1 MRLTESAR
9 EAINTLTIRTRLAV
23 ALGVSEQ
30 TIRRYIA
37 NYEDDNLTKA
47 AALACI
53 KRNTGMTDDEIL
65 DTAND
70 LYEHSAE

>member
-1 MRLTESAR
+1 MKLTESALK
-9 EAINTLTIRTRLAV
+9 EINTPAIRTRIAV
-23 ALGVSEQ
+23 ALKVSEQ
-30 TIRRYIA
+30 TVIKYIGR
-37 NYEDDNLTKA
+37 NDDNLTKA

-65 DTAND
+65 DTEND

>member
-1 MRLTESAR
+1 MKLTESALK
-9 EAINTLTIRTRLAV
+9 EINTVPIRTRLAV

-30 TIRRYIA
+30 TIIKYIGR
-37 NYEDDNLTKA
+37 NDDNLTKTA
-47 AALACI
+47 AIACI